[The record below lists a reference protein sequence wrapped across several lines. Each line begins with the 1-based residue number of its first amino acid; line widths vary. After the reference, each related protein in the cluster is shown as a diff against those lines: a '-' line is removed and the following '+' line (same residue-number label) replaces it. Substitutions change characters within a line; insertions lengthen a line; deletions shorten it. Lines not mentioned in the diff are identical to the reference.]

1 MRGAALLVLLAALP
15 GMGSADTES
24 VPLTAVVTIVAAAG
38 SDSLTADYSLSAP
51 VTSLAFARP
60 APGLREQIW
69 SVQTPGLALKDDRVV
84 STDGKPFD
92 RFRLVFL
99 PYDHFLIQN
108 YTPLV
113 PFSDGSRVLFTG
125 YFDIAGE
132 ENLTYLQFEAAGLAV
147 LLDGEPLART
157 QRWKSDGN
165 GTLVYL
171 GKAPPLTTRYAV
183 LVMDPQLPA
192 WVRQRLAEEIPATV
206 KFYTDAY
213 GLPVSHRPFLMFNW
227 IGRDDAHAIEMNGDS
242 LQGNVRYSLSGS
254 AWGADTLAN
263 HDLLTLLITHELAHL
278 WNVGLFHPD
287 QGGSSWL
294 AEGQAETA
302 ALETGVHFGW
312 IDPGAARQRYSD
324 LLNKCLGVTDTRP
337 LSQQQGFDAVYG
349 CGVTLNLLAEAS
361 LYKKP
366 VHDGFFT
373 LWRGLYAQARQNRME
388 YTAKGYLDAI
398 GQLSGDSELTADMS
412 TLMSE
417 SAAEKNKLILAELG
431 RLGLEL
437 DQMPGKQGGMQLREI
452 PWWSGH

>member
-1 MRGAALLVLLAALP
+1 MRVIVLLLLALP
-15 GMGSADTES
+15 LACIADPEDD
-24 VPLTAVVTIVAAAG
+24 PLTAIVTITAAAD
-38 SDSLTADYSLSAP
+38 SDNLTADYALSGP
-51 VTSLAFARP
+51 VTSLAFART

-69 SVQTPGLALKDDRVV
+69 SITTPGIALKDDKLI
-84 STDGKPFD
+84 SEDGKPFSQ
-92 RFRLVFL
+92 FRIAFQ
-99 PYDHFLIQN
+99 PYEHFLIQN

-125 YFDIAGE
+125 YFDIAGD
-132 ENLTYLQFEAAGLAV
+132 ENVTYLQFDVSGLAV
-147 LLDGEPLART
+147 LLDGEPMTRT
-157 QRWKSDGN
+157 NRWKSDGQ

-171 GKAPPLTTRYAV
+171 GKVPPLTTRYAV
-183 LVMDPQLPA
+183 LEMDPQLPG

-227 IGRDDAHAIEMNGDS
+227 ISRDDPHAIEMNGDS
-242 LQGNVRYSLSGS
+242 LKGNVRYSLSGA
-254 AWGADTLAN
+254 AWGADTTAN

-278 WNVGLFHPD
+278 WNEGLFRPD
-287 QGGSSWL
+287 QEGSSWL

-302 ALETGVHFGW
+302 AIETGVHLGW
-312 IDPGAARQRYSD
+312 IDAAAAKQRYSE

-349 CGVTLNLLAEAS
+349 CGVTLNLLAEAA

-373 LWRGLYAQARQNRME
+373 LWKSLYARARQNRME
-388 YTAKGYLDAI
+388 YTSKSYLETIA
-398 GQLSGDSELTADMS
+398 QLSGDDELTADMN

-417 SAAEKNKLILAELG
+417 SAAQKNELLPAELE
-431 RLGLEL
+431 RQGLQL
-437 DQMPGKQGGMQLREI
+437 DQVPTKPDTMVLHGI
-452 PWWSGH
+452 PWWNNN